1 MQQHRPYYHN
11 ETLANQ
17 KAIYVS
23 IRFGNPTS
31 GDCRNFG
38 ICKMEVFDG
47 TISEFQKKTGYAL
60 ARFTIV
66 NDKKQIIF
74 EKSSMMEECQE
85 LYFGRGFFLIESEV
99 PLGGVLSRRLE
110 IENTFLKV
118 GRYSFVET
126 LTNYTIEI

>member
-1 MQQHRPYYHN
+1 MHQQRPYKHN
-11 ETLANQ
+11 EILASN

-47 TISEFQKKTGYAL
+47 TITQFQKKTGYAL
-60 ARFTIV
+60 ARLTIV

-74 EKSSMMEECQE
+74 EKSSMTKVTQE
-85 LYFGRGFFLIESEV
+85 LYFGNGVFLMEVEV
-99 PLGGVLSRRLE
+99 PLGDVLSRRLG
-110 IENTFLKV
+110 IKNTFLKV
-118 GRYSFVET
+118 GRHPFLET